1 MKTQTLTR
9 RAFSILEVIIVV
21 AVIGIIAAIAMPTL
35 GTLSNGVKEN
45 ALVSDVAT
53 INRSIQAYRATGGD
67 LKGIS
72 DPQVVLDKL
81 KSRNDQSAA
90 KISTTFSGS
99 MIDKR
104 LAVMYLTKTDNLD
117 SDVPRAVWDEKEML
131 FKMVESGPGISPF
144 FLDDARAE
152 IDYGT
157 ETRDPGTFNYNK
169 NAGWVWKGVEK
180 MPDTRAGI
188 TTIHTTD
195 PTSTAPPTVV
205 QSLDPPQIY
214 PGSGEYPESAS
225 PLSISLYNP
234 NPAGTW
240 MLYSINGGP
249 FKTYGGPFQITED
262 STVVAFTEGNPS
274 YWTSSVQTSNTW
286 EFKAASPPTTLAR
299 PLITLS
305 SNEFNEQTSS
315 ISYSLTNPNPAAT
328 SDIFF
333 VITDI
338 NAPVPHRTQWSLYQQ
353 SGSAEH
359 ANYPDGFRISAY
371 AKARQNT
378 NYLNSE
384 SATATTGSNF
394 FGLPTSGDV
403 LFVLDGSGSMNG
415 NFGQQSRW
423 EAVVQ
428 ETISSIN
435 SLTPAD
441 RFGVVVFSSSQKYNS
456 GNVLESATQ
465 ENKDTVIAALQ
476 GISAGGGT
484 NYQVALSSAL
494 NFNPVPDEVFML
506 SDGQPNSQNYATTM
520 TQLLTEG
527 VTVNTIGFDVNNPAE
542 TILTAIANLLG
553 GTYVNITQ

>member
-104 LAVMYLTKTDNLD
+104 LAVMYLTKTDKLD

-131 FKMVESGPGISPF
+131 FKMVESGPGISQF

>member
-104 LAVMYLTKTDNLD
+104 LAVMYLTKTDKLD

-131 FKMVESGPGISPF
+131 FKMVESGPGISQF

-494 NFNPVPDEVFML
+494 NFNPIPDEVFML